1 MQLNIRSIVTIC
13 FPAFCGAL
21 LSGPAQ
27 SIGYGVFDTRSQS
40 MAGTGVAAASWHSAQ
55 YYNPAL
61 LALHSVHEDES
72 RDGRFVIPNLVFRAD
87 NTVDDIADA
96 ASDELDQRLR
106 NAVDVF
112 NVDPT
117 AENAAS
123 IAANA
128 RELQVLLEDL
138 GNQDITGDVFVGF
151 SVSEPSLLEGGAFY
165 FGTRMLG
172 FASSQIPQEDLAL
185 LGDYSAALEA
195 IAAGGDINDLPPDL
209 VDINGSLIDPT
220 DQLNSRADLSGIV
233 ISEWAVAMARQFEVF
248 GQALSVGFTPKVLR
262 VDVFRESTDFD
273 TDDLD
278 FMNSQSTSVNLNA
291 DLGLA
296 LQLFDHYR
304 LGLAVKDVV
313 PEEFTTQ
320 NDLHLQLQ
328 PRTRFGMAY
337 VNDWVTVGVDV
348 DIGENEPLA
357 TEAATQEASF
367 GLEFSLSR
375 SLDVRMGYRQDMT
388 GVRDNVVAGGF
399 AYQWKRAVFELS
411 YAKSSQSTG
420 GGFQLGWVF

>member
-1 MQLNIRSIVTIC
+1 MQLNMRFIVTIC
-13 FPAFCGAL
+13 VPSIFCTL

-27 SIGYGVFDTRSQS
+27 SIGYGVFDPRGQS

-61 LALHSVHEDES
+61 LALHSVHEDKS
-72 RDGRFVIPNLVFRAD
+72 RDGRFVFPNLVLRGD
-87 NTVDDIADA
+87 NTGEDIAEA

-106 NAVDVF
+106 SAVDAF
-112 NVDPT
+112 NASPSAD
-117 AENAAS
+117 NAAS

-138 GNQDITGDVFVGF
+138 GNQDITGDAFVGF

-165 FGTRMLG
+165 FGTRVLG
-172 FASSQIPQEDLAL
+172 FATSQIPQEDLVL
-185 LGDYSAALEA
+185 LEDYSNALEA
-195 IAAGGDINDLPPDL
+195 IASGGDINDLPPDL
-209 VDINGSLIDPT
+209 VDINGNLIDPT
-220 DQLNSRADLSGIV
+220 DRFNSSADLSGVV
-233 ISEWAVAMARQFEVF
+233 ISEWAVAMAKQFEVF
-248 GQALSVGFTPKVLR
+248 GQALSVGITPKVLR
-262 VDVFRESTDFD
+262 VDVFRETTDFD
-273 TDDLD
+273 TDELN
-278 FMNSQSTSVNLNA
+278 FMDSQSTAVNLNA

-304 LGLAVKDVV
+304 LGIAVKDVV
-313 PEEFTTQ
+313 PETFTTQ
-320 NDLHLQLQ
+320 NDLHLQFQ

-357 TEAATQEASF
+357 MEAATQEASF
-367 GLEFSLSR
+367 GLEFSPLR
-375 SLDVRMGYRQDMT
+375 WLDVRMGYRQDIT
-388 GVRDNVVAGGF
+388 GVRDNVVAAGL

-411 YAKSSQSTG
+411 YAKSSQTTG